1 MILGKETGCQ
11 WANSTITREEEKEL
25 KEKIENV
32 QEKITNEEENICQQ
46 RDQLHNLFPTT
57 NTELATPKGN

>member
-32 QEKITNEEENICQQ
+32 QEKITNEEKNIFQQ